1 MDLVLSILQ
10 QWKKDH
16 GKCDLIFNKKNNYFM
31 CRLGA
36 GRLLQEPVLPRDH
49 RWGAR
54 TAQNQR
60 RWVTYNS
67 ESSPQS
73 CVWMSD
79 RDTFIFIQTTIILSW
94 PRIVVLKA
102 RSKIEICSWAAFSSM
117 FYPLPASY
125 VSDITAGVNSPL
137 KQQNMTRLDRF
148 SSRVLSFCK
157 TIIVTAPKSIL
168 LPYLYIHLSC
178 MHISFNTHKA
188 LVAAYWSNKSV
199 HLQVLLLGPLQS
211 WCIRTCTEFKPT
223 LFVWAAPTN
232 AVLYDW
238 LSSWVTKLQDW
249 SSQPSLPHWL
259 LLHFQ
264 NESPSP
270 ADFCYWI
277 DFVYV

>member
-1 MDLVLSILQ
+1 
-10 QWKKDH
+10 
-16 GKCDLIFNKKNNYFM
+16 M

-54 TAQNQR
+54 TSQNQR

-79 RDTFIFIQTTIILSW
+79 RVVHTFIFIQTTIILSW

-168 LPYLYIHLSC
+168 LLYLYIHLSC
-178 MHISFNTHKA
+178 IHISFNTHKA

-199 HLQVLLLGPLQS
+199 HLQVLLLGSILMHTHCTDPRYFFGLRQQMRFFMTDWVAEWRS
-211 WCIRTCTEFKPT
+211 YRIGRANRVFPIGCCCTFKMNRHHQLISVTELILYTCKRLALSLLAWC
-223 LFVWAAPTN
+223 
-232 AVLYDW
+232 
-238 LSSWVTKLQDW
+238 
-249 SSQPSLPHWL
+249 
-259 LLHFQ
+259 
-264 NESPSP
+264 
-270 ADFCYWI
+270 
-277 DFVYV
+277 

>member
-1 MDLVLSILQ
+1 MQFCALPLCSNVFDLHEKQDEIQLIKSYNIPEQVEKFSRDLGKSSWLLNGSCFEYITTM
-10 QWKKDH
+10 KKDH

-79 RDTFIFIQTTIILSW
+79 RVVHTFIFIQTTIILSW

-168 LPYLYIHLSC
+168 LLYLYTPFMYAYIIQHSQSSC
-178 MHISFNTHKA
+178 CC
-188 LVAAYWSNKSV
+188 
-199 HLQVLLLGPLQS
+199 LL
-211 WCIRTCTEFKPT
+211 I
-223 LFVWAAPTN
+223 
-232 AVLYDW
+232 
-238 LSSWVTKLQDW
+238 
-249 SSQPSLPHWL
+249 
-259 LLHFQ
+259 
-264 NESPSP
+264 
-270 ADFCYWI
+270 
-277 DFVYV
+277 